1 MGSRSYKKHKKLK
14 HSKRN
19 KHHMRRKTRKM
30 RGGGIRGG
38 MKGGIRGGMEGGIR
52 GGMKGGIRGGM
63 EGGIRG
69 GMKGGIRGGMRGGI
83 RGGMG
88 GGMGVVIESGSPDRY
103 INPVD
108 ASQIAGCR
116 SDNTRAIGAYQLN
129 TPLAVGG
136 QRGGGQV
143 CTESPYK
150 FLQNGGRDRK
160 GGKGRKVGK
169 MSRRMKGGDGSFWN
183 FAKFWSPSQPEQGG
197 NVIPLS
203 NRGISPAGIGAPVS
217 TAANRPIPPIQSWPA
232 QKLILPHDYTKGGA
246 QVGGGGGRGAKR
258 TARKG
263 RKMKGAGILQDV
275 ENLGRSISHGFGS
288 LVNGLSGYSNQ
299 LYNTNPNPAI
309 QFPRGLGNEK
319 MNQYQFTETDLKNVY
334 NAAYATSASL

>member
-14 HSKRN
+14 HGKRN

-30 RGGGIRGG
+30 GG
-38 MKGGIRGGMEGGIR
+38 
-52 GGMKGGIRGGM
+52 
-63 EGGIRG
+63 
-69 GMKGGIRGGMRGGI
+69 
-83 RGGMG
+83 GGMG
-88 GGMGVVIESGSPDRY
+88 SGMGVVIESGSPDRY

-116 SDNTRAIGAYQLN
+116 SDNTTAIGAYQLN

-150 FLQNGGRDRK
+150 FLQNGGRYRK
-160 GGKGRKVGK
+160 GGKGRKGGK

-197 NVIPLS
+197 NLIPLS

-217 TAANRPIPPIQSWPA
+217 TAANRPIPPIQPWPA
-232 QKLILPHDYTKGGA
+232 QKLIFPHDYTKGGA
-246 QVGGGGGRGAKR
+246 QVGGGGGGRGAKR

-299 LYNTNPNPAI
+299 LYNTNPNPTI

-319 MNQYQFTETDLKNVY
+319 MNQYQFTETNLKDVY
-334 NAAYATSASL
+334 NAAYAKSATL